1 MPGSRLNKLATIA
14 VALLSF
20 SDCTSGV
27 AAQETYPDR
36 PVRII
41 VPFAPAG
48 PGDVMARLLAQ
59 KLSEDLGKQFY
70 IENQPGA
77 GGNIGMA
84 NAARAAPDGYTI
96 LVTSS
101 ALVVNP
107 SLYEKLSYD
116 PLKDFTPVSIAGV
129 SPNVLVV
136 HPSLPVN
143 SVKELIEFI
152 RSHPTTNNFATPG
165 AGTTP
170 HLSGELFRVS
180 LGLDLIPVPFNGA
193 APALQSKVG
202 GHTPIAFT
210 ALPPATPLIKD
221 GKLRALA
228 VTSSA
233 RSPVLP
239 GVPTMAEAGLNEQE
253 ADTLQGVLVPAG
265 TPQPIVDLLHREI
278 VKIVEMPDVKERF
291 AATGFDP
298 VANTPAEFAA
308 QMRVEVA
315 KWGKVIKA
323 AGIRLE

>member
-1 MPGSRLNKLATIA
+1 MSVTPLIRDSEGLLNFVSRLICVASFVVSASGIA
-14 VALLSF
+14 AGES
-20 SDCTSGV
+20 
-27 AAQETYPDR
+27 YPDR

-59 KLSEDLGKQFY
+59 KLSEDLGRQFY

-77 GGNIGMA
+77 GGNIGMG

-116 PLKDFTPVSIAGV
+116 PLRDFTPISIAGV

-136 HPSLPVN
+136 NPSLPVK
-143 SVKELIEFI
+143 SVKELIDYI
-152 RSHPTTNNFATPG
+152 GAHPGTNNFATPG

-170 HLSGELFRVS
+170 HLSGELFRLS

-193 APALQSKVG
+193 APALQSTVG

-228 VTSSA
+228 VTSNT

-239 GVPTMAEAGLNEQE
+239 VPG
-253 ADTLQGVLVPAG
+253 
-265 TPQPIVDLLHREI
+265 
-278 VKIVEMPDVKERF
+278 
-291 AATGFDP
+291 
-298 VANTPAEFAA
+298 
-308 QMRVEVA
+308 
-315 KWGKVIKA
+315 
-323 AGIRLE
+323 